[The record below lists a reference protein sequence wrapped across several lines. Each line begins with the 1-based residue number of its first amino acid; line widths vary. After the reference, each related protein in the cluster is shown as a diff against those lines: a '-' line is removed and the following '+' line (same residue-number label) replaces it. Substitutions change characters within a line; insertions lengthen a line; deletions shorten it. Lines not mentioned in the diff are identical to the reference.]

1 MLWRPLFDPL
11 PFGQFDIR
19 WNVGAPQSSRVAATD
34 RPWEAKPSTHLG
46 KRKISLKPGRWD
58 KQTNWLNR
66 PIIRLIVYS
75 LRLRISLKKTSV
87 RWSSPCLLKIVLWHC
102 CVEINKLYL
111 LHLFS
116 QGKNMPELRFELR
129 SLGTHYKCDLF
140 HFTPSH
146 LIGIRVSCNKC

>member
-1 MLWRPLFDPL
+1 MLWSPLFDPL

-19 WNVGAPQSSRVAATD
+19 WNVRGPQSRRVAATD

-75 LRLRISLKKTSV
+75 LRLRISLKKKSV
-87 RWSSPCLLKIVLWHC
+87 RWSIPCQLKTVLW
-102 CVEINKLYL
+102 ILSPLPLMMY
-111 LHLFS
+111 LFS
-116 QGKNMPELRFELR
+116 RGKNMPELRIELR

-146 LIGIRVSCNKC
+146 LIGIRVSWNRC